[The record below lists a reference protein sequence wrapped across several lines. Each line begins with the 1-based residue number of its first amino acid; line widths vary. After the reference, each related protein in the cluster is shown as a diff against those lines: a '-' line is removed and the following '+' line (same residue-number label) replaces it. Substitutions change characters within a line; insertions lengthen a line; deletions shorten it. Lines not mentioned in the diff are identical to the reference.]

1 MLKYFIRYTYM
12 TITNRLKELRKER
25 GYTLNDIESA
35 TGIKRGTYN
44 NYENGKTEPKLETWK
59 KLADY
64 FGVDVGY
71 LQGVTNLTHTKPDFF
86 NTDHSDM
93 EPEEYFNELEK
104 YLGQEDAQERTENF
118 EANTLKSASKK
129 AQIVFDAIQST
140 RDYPNINYNESI
152 SDLNLRLSVYVGLVG
167 LVNMAADNEQQSVL
181 QSILNLISN
190 LNNINNMAK
199 NITADMAEWEHSMI
213 DQDVSSIHES
223 LIKIKRVVEAVEAQN
238 KKATDD

>member
-1 MLKYFIRYTYM
+1 MP
-12 TITNRLKELRKER
+12 NRLKELRNSK
-25 GYTLNDIESA
+25 GLSMKQMSKDLVKKKYFDNITDATLS
-35 TGIKRGTYN
+35 
-44 NYENGKTEPKLETWK
+44 NYENEKREPKLDTWK
-59 KLADY
+59 KLADF

-213 DQDVSSIHES
+213 DQDVSSIRES

>member
-1 MLKYFIRYTYM
+1 MP
-12 TITNRLKELRKER
+12 NRLKELRNSK
-25 GYTLNDIESA
+25 GLSMKQMSKDLVKKKYFDNITDATLS
-35 TGIKRGTYN
+35 
-44 NYENGKTEPKLETWK
+44 NYENEKREPKLDTWK

-93 EPEEYFNELEK
+93 EPEDYFNELEK

-238 KKATDD
+238 KKASDD

>member
-1 MLKYFIRYTYM
+1 MS
-12 TITNRLKELRKER
+12 NRLKELRKNK
-25 GYTLNDIESA
+25 GLTLKDIQEQ
-35 TGIKRGTYN
+35 TGIKRSTYSD
-44 NYENGKTEPKLETWK
+44 YENENTEPKLAVWK
-59 KLADY
+59 DLADY

-104 YLGQEDAQERTENF
+104 YLGQEDAQERTKNF

-152 SDLNLRLSVYVGLVG
+152 SDLNLRLSVYVGIVG

-223 LIKIKRVVEAVEAQN
+223 LNKIKQVVEAVEAQN

>member
-1 MLKYFIRYTYM
+1 M

-25 GYTLNDIESA
+25 GYTLNDIERD

-44 NYENGKTEPKLETWK
+44 NYENGKTEPKLETWVQ
-59 KLADY
+59 LANY
-64 FGVDVGY
+64 FDVDVGY
-71 LQGVTNLTHTKPDFF
+71 LQGITNLTHTKTDFF

-104 YLGQEDAQERTENF
+104 YLGKKDTPERTETF
-118 EANTLKSASKK
+118 KANTLKSASKK

-140 RDYPNINYNESI
+140 QDYPNVNYNESI
-152 SDLNLRLSVYVGLVG
+152 SDLNLRLSVYIGLVG
-167 LVNMAADNEQQSVL
+167 LVNMAADTEQQSVL
-181 QSILNLISN
+181 QSILNLISS
-190 LNNINNMAK
+190 LYSINNMAK
-199 NITADMAEWEHSMI
+199 NITSDMAEWEHSMI

-223 LIKIKRVVEAVEAQN
+223 LIKIKQVVEAFEAQN

>member
-1 MLKYFIRYTYM
+1 MP
-12 TITNRLKELRKER
+12 NRLKELRNSK
-25 GYTLNDIESA
+25 GLSMKQMSKDLVKKKYFDNITDATLS
-35 TGIKRGTYN
+35 
-44 NYENGKTEPKLETWK
+44 NYENEKREPKLDTWK

-213 DQDVSSIHES
+213 DQDVSSIRES